1 MEITYKKTKQLNM
14 DIISFKRVMGIMYL
28 LLLPSKLLN
37 LFLLKKFYFGNWIIY
52 RNYLKENQ
60 DIFPNEYYD
69 YLDINDMI
77 KYTLKRNNSFITNND
92 FNFVNFLIDIFFKL
106 ILLKDNEYK
115 FNETFP
121 YDFNIEYGK
130 FNIELFKS
138 KEYFYNN
145 IYSENYDEQDVI
157 DYLKVALE

>member
-106 ILLKDNEYK
+106 ILYKLNLLKDNEYK

-121 YDFNIEYGK
+121 YDFNIKYGK
-130 FNIELFKS
+130 FNIGLFKS
-138 KEYFYNN
+138 KEY
-145 IYSENYDEQDVI
+145 
-157 DYLKVALE
+157 